1 MGVVKAVYKDEV
13 HKLQLYGRFLQDH
26 IFMPL
31 DWSYLM
37 YVEEDALQL
46 AKKTGHEI
54 IEVTT
59 EPNLQFSLENEV
71 HWNNSKK
78 MPNE

>member
-1 MGVVKAVYKDEV
+1 
-13 HKLQLYGRFLQDH
+13 
-26 IFMPL
+26 
-31 DWSYLM
+31 M

-78 MPNE
+78 MPNGR